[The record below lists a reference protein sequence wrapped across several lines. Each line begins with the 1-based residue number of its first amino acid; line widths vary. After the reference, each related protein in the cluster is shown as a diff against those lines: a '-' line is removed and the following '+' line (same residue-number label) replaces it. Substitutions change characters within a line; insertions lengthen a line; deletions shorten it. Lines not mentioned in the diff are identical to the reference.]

1 MCKPGSACG
10 CGGHGSRARGIAS
23 IAVAC
28 VAATAA
34 AAFADEIVITA
45 ACVTATIVVTMTVV
59 LVRVIRNPR
68 AVLYRPGQ
76 ALPQRTSRR
85 VIEGRVV
92 SAIGPPQA
100 GRAVT
105 QPSRKAVR

>member
-10 CGGHGSRARGIAS
+10 CGGHGSRARGLAS

-34 AAFADEIVITA
+34 AAFADEIVIAA
-45 ACVTATIVVTMTVV
+45 ACITATIVVTMTVV

-76 ALPQRTSRR
+76 ALPQRSTRK
-85 VIEGRVV
+85 VIEARVV
-92 SAIGPPQA
+92 SVVGPPRTAPAIQA
-100 GRAVT
+100 
-105 QPSRKAVR
+105 RKIS